1 MVALNLPH
9 DNIQDHT
16 CKNHQNHEHLAVQAQ
31 IILMNW
37 RLAQGLLWYKNVACC
52 THDSLRHTDVA
63 QANKLNHSLHNVV
76 LHVRG
81 QRRMGEWNI
90 ANFFNGLFVPVGLC
104 CSEILLFSHPVTIQ
118 KHVQH
123 VAKHSVSVSWK
134 SFGAKVCWVP
144 SGPNRFDLDL
154 PRLGHVLNPQEFSLN
169 VPQSACSQLVRNLA
183 TSTVVDIYS
192 CYSTLWKKHKLQNV
206 FQIQRLNGTWNQ
218 RVIFW
223 FCRRQGNTMLISGRR
238 MDKLSAHRMLS
249 RRGGSRI
256 LVSTPICVTET
267 LNFWCHLVPRHAHAK
282 GQTKRYHIRPWT
294 FPETRSHAILDIR
307 SNDQGCAMP
316 GQ

>member
-1 MVALNLPH
+1 MN
-9 DNIQDHT
+9 
-16 CKNHQNHEHLAVQAQ
+16 EHLAVQAQ
-31 IILMNW
+31 IIVMNW

-63 QANKLNHSLHNVV
+63 QANKLNNSLHNVV

-81 QRRMGEWNI
+81 QRKIGKWNI
-90 ANFFNGLFVPVGLC
+90 ANFFNGLFVPVGLG

-134 SFGAKVCWVP
+134 SFGAKAC
-144 SGPNRFDLDL
+144 GPNSFDLDL

-192 CYSTLWKKHKLQNV
+192 CYNILWRKHKLQNV
-206 FQIQRLNGTWNQ
+206 FQIQRINGTWNQ

-238 MDKLSAHRMLS
+238 MDKLSVHKMLS

-256 LVSTPICVTET
+256 PVSTPICVTKALNHDVT
-267 LNFWCHLVPRHAHAK
+267 LCLDMPMQKAKQRGTTSALGHSQRH
-282 GQTKRYHIRPWT
+282 
-294 FPETRSHAILDIR
+294 ILM
-307 SNDQGCAMP
+307 QF
-316 GQ
+316 